1 MKHHANQPQR
11 SIKAA
16 NGIGP
21 GQGVKDMLLA
31 RARKEQ
37 SRYRRAFVAGFKMAE
52 AIYRKEEAK

>member
-1 MKHHANQPQR
+1 
-11 SIKAA
+11 
-16 NGIGP
+16 
-21 GQGVKDMLLA
+21 MLLA